1 MPWHVG
7 SSDQC
12 PVSKPYAVI
21 KDSDD
26 SLVACHATEEQAKKQ
41 VAALYANDTNAGGGY
56 RSTKGDELL
65 PQRSCERAYNLDDLH
80 IRSDGSSRV
89 VEAYAAVFNQP
100 AEVMDQDGHYNE
112 TLPDS
117 SFNRTIAHKGPAGF
131 GVLFNHARTVDG
143 TPSDTFSM
151 PLAVPLE
158 VAADGKGVFTAS
170 RYLDHPLAD
179 SVLDLIKQGAIKAQS
194 FSGRFLKSTRSY
206 PQGHGR
212 GNLPLIT
219 RHEVDMREYGP
230 AVFAAYKG
238 AEILG
243 TRAEQFIRSLLSTPP
258 DERLAFL
265 EQFEGLTTPI
275 VDTEALTVGT
285 PDGPAESAEDS
296 PVGHSA
302 RSLRSHIRAAR
313 IARHME

>member
-1 MPWHVG
+1 MPYEIARDVKA
-7 SSDQC
+7 C
-12 PVSKPYAVI
+12 PVSKPWAVR
-21 KDSDD
+21 KQGTTEA
-26 SLVACHATEEQAKKQ
+26 VGCHATQDDAKKQ
-41 VAALYANDTNAGGGY
+41 MAALYAKEPGMT
-56 RSTKGDELL
+56 RSDETL

-80 IRSDGSSRV
+80 IRSDGSGRI

-100 AEVMDQDGHYNE
+100 AEVMDQDGHYHE
-112 TLPDS
+112 TLPDT

-143 TPSDTFSM
+143 TPSDMFSM
-151 PLAVPLE
+151 PLAVPIE

-206 PQGHGR
+206 PEGR
-212 GNLPLIT
+212 GKLALIT

-265 EQFEGLTTPI
+265 EQFEGLTTPV
-275 VDTEALTVGT
+275 VDSEALIPGT
-285 PDGPAESAEDS
+285 PDGSAEEQAEDS
-296 PVGHSA
+296 PELAARHSA
-302 RSLRSHIRAAR
+302 RPIPLRTRIRAAR
-313 IARHME
+313 IVRGME